1 MPFISLEEVG
11 TILVT
16 KSVSKGVMLKEAP
29 VSRTTGVSL
38 LWASLERYTTCW
50 STTEVTCLWGHSS
63 ALSSV
68 EATQAANRRLR
79 LELENLRDLRSFFRC
94 LAMRRKSR

>member
-1 MPFISLEEVG
+1 MPFISLDEVG

-16 KSVSKGVMLKEAP
+16 KSVLKGVMLKEAP
-29 VSRTTGVSL
+29 TSRTTGVSL
-38 LWASLERYTTCW
+38 LWASLERCTTCW

-79 LELENLRDLRSFFRC
+79 LELENLREQDAR
-94 LAMRRKSR
+94 